1 VSRDF
6 CPWWAVTNGSI
17 CRGNL
22 SCTALLSSKYPA
34 APNVNAKDYDAVKRG
49 VIFLEKR
56 KEKTRLR
63 IELQTTFAD
72 GEKDT
77 CSIAGSRRSKRSNQ
91 WLMPPAE

>member
-1 VSRDF
+1 MVAYAGAI
-6 CPWWAVTNGSI
+6 CPAP
-17 CRGNL
+17 
-22 SCTALLSSKYPA
+22 ALLSSKYPA
-34 APNVNAKDYDAVKRG
+34 APNVNAEDYDAGKRE

-77 CSIAGSRRSKRSNQ
+77 CSITSSRRSKRSNQ
-91 WLMPPAE
+91 RLMQTAE

>member
-72 GEKDT
+72 GKK
-77 CSIAGSRRSKRSNQ
+77 IPAPLPAAGAAKEVING
-91 WLMPPAE
+91 